1 MLDSDVTTLTT
12 TNISHTWNYH
22 WFWPILRRPNLNS
35 STFWTRE
42 IGKNVPIWHFF
53 YLIFTFSLVLPVE
66 WLISMVVDHFCALN
80 KGHDQA
86 PTSKIPLGTSQ
97 FLLLEP
103 FSKRFS
109 ALFTQTRTTIENR
122 RRRFL
127 CNFLFWKKFPEVGTF
142 KIITN
147 SRNLSEDNFQPLKM
161 ASAAIYWGE
170 SGKGQKRPCSRV
182 LRRLTPSKGF
192 QIQKTWILWKE
203 TGSSSI
209 VSKVV
214 IFLHL
219 WSDLA
224 VFDNLWQVFFSIFSF
239 SPQFWEKPKLGQ

>member
-1 MLDSDVTTLTT
+1 MSNLAHFGLVKLAKTCQFD
-12 TNISHTWNYH
+12 ISFIWYSLFHLSYLLND
-22 WFWPILRRPNLNS
+22 WFPWLWI
-35 STFWTRE
+35 TFVLWIKVMIKHQLQKFPSGHHSFSCRS
-42 IGKNVPIWHFF
+42 HFQ
-53 YLIFTFSLVLPVE
+53 
-66 WLISMVVDHFCALN
+66 N
-80 KGHDQA
+80 G
-86 PTSKIPLGTSQ
+86 
-97 FLLLEP
+97 FLLC
-103 FSKRFS
+103 SHKH
-109 ALFTQTRTTIENR
+109 ALRSRIDDDVFYAV
-122 RRRFL
+122 
-127 CNFLFWKKFPEVGTF
+127 FLFWKKFLEVGTF

-209 VSKVV
+209 VSKVS

-239 SPQFWEKPKLGQ
+239 SRQFWEKLKLRQ